1 MSLPFYTADDVR
13 AAVSMQEAISAME
26 LAFSSISNGNAVVPQ
41 RINLPIDGFNAHH
54 LSMPS
59 YLKEG
64 KYITIKLINVNHDN
78 PSNGLDLINGVIV
91 VMSAHNGESL
101 ALIDGQYV
109 TALRTGAA
117 SGLATKLLSNPN
129 ASRAVIF
136 GNGVQALTQIEAIRC
151 VRDIQSIKI
160 IGRNPSN
167 VESFCAELD
176 DAVSPGDINDLDNAD
191 IICTA
196 TSSPDPLIDYNQI
209 PKGLHINAVGAHG
222 PTKRELPTKLI
233 QYSKVYVDSLSASHQ
248 EAGNL
253 LIPINNNEYNWEK
266 IEGEIGNLILSNISG
281 RLNDNDITIFNSI
294 GSAIQDLVI
303 SSLVMEAN
311 LYEKK

>member
-13 AAVSMQEAISAME
+13 AAVSMQEAINAME

-64 KYITIKLINVNHDN
+64 KYITIKLINVNRDN

-91 VMSAHNGESL
+91 VMSAKNGECL

-117 SGLATKLLSNPN
+117 SGLATKLLSNAN
-129 ASRAVIF
+129 ATRAVIF
-136 GNGVQALTQIEAIRC
+136 GNGQQAQTQIEAMRC
-151 VRDIQSIKI
+151 VRNIQSIKI

-167 VESFCAELD
+167 VDSFCVELD
-176 DAVSPGDINDLDNAD
+176 DVVSPGDVNDLDN
-191 IICTA
+191 
-196 TSSPDPLIDYNQI
+196 
-209 PKGLHINAVGAHG
+209 
-222 PTKRELPTKLI
+222 
-233 QYSKVYVDSLSASHQ
+233 
-248 EAGNL
+248 
-253 LIPINNNEYNWEK
+253 
-266 IEGEIGNLILSNISG
+266 
-281 RLNDNDITIFNSI
+281 
-294 GSAIQDLVI
+294 
-303 SSLVMEAN
+303 
-311 LYEKK
+311 

>member
-1 MSLPFYTADDVR
+1 
-13 AAVSMQEAISAME
+13 
-26 LAFSSISNGNAVVPQ
+26 
-41 RINLPIDGFNAHH
+41 
-54 LSMPS
+54 
-59 YLKEG
+59 
-64 KYITIKLINVNHDN
+64 
-78 PSNGLDLINGVIV
+78 
-91 VMSAHNGESL
+91 MSAHNGECL

-117 SGLATKLLSNPN
+117 SGLATKLLSNAN
-129 ASRAVIF
+129 ATRAVIF
-136 GNGVQALTQIEAIRC
+136 GNGQQAQTQIEAIRC

-167 VESFCAELD
+167 VESFCADLD
-176 DAVSPGDINDLDNAD
+176 DTVSPGDINDLDNAD

-196 TSSPDPLIDYNQI
+196 TSSPDPLFDYNQI